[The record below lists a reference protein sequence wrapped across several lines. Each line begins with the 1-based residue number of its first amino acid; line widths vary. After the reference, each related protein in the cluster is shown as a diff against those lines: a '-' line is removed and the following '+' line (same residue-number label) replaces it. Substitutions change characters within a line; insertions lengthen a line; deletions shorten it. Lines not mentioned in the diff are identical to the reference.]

1 MGLWRN
7 TNPVPFSQNHEPK
20 ANCKYRLTSV
30 EDKGFKRPKPE
41 TKKKK
46 KKRARVIS
54 SLVIWKEF

>member
-46 KKRARVIS
+46 KKE
-54 SLVIWKEF
+54 LG